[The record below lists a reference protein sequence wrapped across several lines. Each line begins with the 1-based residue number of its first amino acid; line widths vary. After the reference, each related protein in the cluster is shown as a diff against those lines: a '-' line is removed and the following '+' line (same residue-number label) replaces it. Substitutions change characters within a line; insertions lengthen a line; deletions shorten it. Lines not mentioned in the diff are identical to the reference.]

1 MLKQDRVA
9 GVVILLVCTGLFYEG
24 WHYPTESKVFP
35 LGLLIFL
42 MIGAVIMI
50 ARPAKALE
58 KEQGDNKKVYL
69 TVILCVAYVSLV
81 DFIGYFVATALFMTA
96 FMAMVGLRS
105 IRLYVATIIG
115 INLGLYLLFV
125 WQLKVPVPMGILFR

>member
-9 GVVILLVCTGLFYEG
+9 GVVILLICTGLFYEG

-42 MIGAVIMI
+42 MTGAVIMI

-81 DFIGYFVATALFMTA
+81 DFIGYFVATALFMTG

-115 INLGLYLLFV
+115 INLGL
-125 WQLKVPVPMGILFR
+125 